1 MDISL
6 KVAHFYCLFLLS
18 PYLCSPAVS
27 FPTGLSTVGV
37 LQQYS
42 VSFLLPGSIL
52 YYSHFA

>member
-52 YYSHFA
+52 YYSHL